1 MRPNPPETLGSE
13 RSVTLQIGNHEPLE
27 TPRKRLID
35 SDIEDQTEG
44 NNAEKDVSEDFIGTL
59 DEKPERINKE

>member
-1 MRPNPPETLGSE
+1 M
-13 RSVTLQIGNHEPLE
+13 TLQLRNYEPFE

-44 NNAEKDVSEDFIGTL
+44 NNTEKDVSEEFIGIP
-59 DEKPERINKE
+59 DVKPERINKE